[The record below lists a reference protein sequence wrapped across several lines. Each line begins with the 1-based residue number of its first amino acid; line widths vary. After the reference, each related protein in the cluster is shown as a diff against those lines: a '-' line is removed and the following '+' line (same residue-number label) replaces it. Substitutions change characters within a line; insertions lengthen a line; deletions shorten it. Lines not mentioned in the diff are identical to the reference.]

1 MDMATNEWS
10 DNTIMASSVIEK
22 IHDIRITDYQLP
34 SVELLESHDR
44 ETIDV
49 PATEIV
55 ENKKRLKLALE
66 RLGIKTDCV
75 KALAGPAVTRYETT
89 LLPGRKVLKLK
100 ELEVNLTLLLKSEIL
115 RITIDDLPRPVLAIE
130 IPNVSRKIVPMY
142 ELINSVKFRESKA
155 ELPLAI
161 GKTVNNKPFIAD
173 LAKMPHLL
181 AAGACG
187 QGKTMLLH
195 AIITSLLYKKRPYEV
210 KFVMIDPK
218 RIELSSY
225 ASLEEYFFVKMEK
238 GNEAVVTNH
247 QETLHIIDLLC
258 DEMKART
265 ELLRSINVRSF
276 GKYNHISQ
284 DMGQEGIFLP
294 FLPYIIVIIDECA
307 DIILSKESRR
317 AMSGIA
323 RLAQSAHK
331 VGIHLVMTTQN
342 PGVIPSM
349 LKAYFPVR
357 IAFRV
362 ISTSDS
368 KKIIDQSGAERLIG
382 QGDMLVAMAGKT
394 TRIQGAW
401 IDPCETERLVQFIA
415 EQPTADKYGISP
427 SPKRV

>member
-1 MDMATNEWS
+1 MATNEWS

-181 AAGACG
+181 AAEACG

-342 PGVIPSM
+342 P
-349 LKAYFPVR
+349 
-357 IAFRV
+357 
-362 ISTSDS
+362 
-368 KKIIDQSGAERLIG
+368 
-382 QGDMLVAMAGKT
+382 
-394 TRIQGAW
+394 
-401 IDPCETERLVQFIA
+401 
-415 EQPTADKYGISP
+415 
-427 SPKRV
+427 